1 MHSLS
6 WLVLWACAA
15 SSHSFFVPTVY
26 RHLAT
31 PLRAG
36 AYGSEMSVAE
46 LKEEL
51 RAKGLKVS
59 GLKAEL
65 QARLLEAS
73 SLREAPPTST
83 AAPAPF
89 VPGAPVGVPPRP
101 KVVHLS
107 KKQEQLYTKD
117 EPLSK
122 RVFVANLDL
131 SLANLEAQVAAVL
144 GAHGVVA
151 AVDMGI
157 NKLTG
162 AAAPFCWVDFETD
175 AGAAAAVANLHG
187 SSTSS
192 LSSMAKDAGA
202 LRVELSHQTGS
213 AARARERNRCA
224 LSDDR
229 IEELVAERESQ
240 RKQGLPSV
248 GERDR
253 DARWGHV
260 GVGSEH

>member
-6 WLVLWACAA
+6 WLVLLACAA
-15 SSHSFFVPTVY
+15 ASHGFGVPTIC

-31 PLRAG
+31 SLRAG
-36 AYGSEMSVAE
+36 AYGSKMSVAE

-51 RAKGLKVS
+51 RSKGLKVS

-73 SLREAPPTST
+73 SDGSTLAPPLAPPLEPAPSTST
-83 AAPAPF
+83 AAPTPYL
-89 VPGAPVGVPPRP
+89 PGAPVGVPPRP

-131 SLANLEAQVAAVL
+131 AVANLEAQVAALL
-144 GAHGVVA
+144 GEHGAVA
-151 AVDMGI
+151 NVDMGA

-175 AGAAAAVANLHG
+175 AGAASAVAALHG
-187 SSTSS
+187 SSATL

-240 RKQGLPSV
+240 RKQG
-248 GERDR
+248 E
-253 DARWGHV
+253 WG
-260 GVGSEH
+260 